1 MAFLSWLSSPM
12 ILNAVCSRPVNSG
25 VRRQKHISEGIFMIP
40 ERVVILKG
48 VISILI
54 NAAIQGYEATY
65 KEERLGIL
73 LGRFQNNA
81 VIVKHAIVYRGGE
94 RKRTSAIVDS
104 VQFTKRVR
112 ELSQRH
118 KADFL
123 GTFHTHNEV
132 AGTITS
138 ALSIEDRDHLCDDPP
153 GVVEL
158 IIAILRSDSPSRQ
171 SQRYIQGDVNG
182 YRFRI
187 AGYQMCSPFCL
198 IPVSTNDAR

>member
-1 MAFLSWLSSPM
+1 M
-12 ILNAVCSRPVNSG
+12 
-25 VRRQKHISEGIFMIP
+25 KP

-48 VISILI
+48 VISVLI

-73 LGRFQNNA
+73 LGSLQNHV

-104 VQFTKRVR
+104 AKFSRRVR
-112 ELSQRH
+112 ELTQKH
-118 KADFL
+118 KAEFL

-132 AGTITS
+132 AGTISS
-138 ALSIEDRDHLCDDPP
+138 ALSIEDQDHLCDDTP

-158 IIAILRSDSPSRQ
+158 IVAIWRSDSPSRQ

-187 AGYQMCSPFCL
+187 AGYQMCSPFRL
-198 IPVSTNDAR
+198 IPVSSNDAH

>member
-1 MAFLSWLSSPM
+1 M
-12 ILNAVCSRPVNSG
+12 
-25 VRRQKHISEGIFMIP
+25 KP

-48 VISILI
+48 VISVLS
-54 NAAIQGYEATY
+54 NAAIQGYEAVY

-73 LGRFQNNA
+73 LGSLQNDVA
-81 VIVKHAIVYRGGE
+81 IVKHAIVYRGGE

-104 VQFTKRVR
+104 AKFSRRVR
-112 ELSQRH
+112 ELTQKH
-118 KADFL
+118 KSVFL

-132 AGTITS
+132 AGTISS
-138 ALSIEDRDHLCDDPP
+138 ALSIEDRDHLCDDLP

-158 IIAILRSDSPSRQ
+158 IVAIWRSDSSSRQ

-187 AGYQMCSPFCL
+187 AGYQMCSPFRL
-198 IPVSTNDAR
+198 ILVSSNDAR